1 MCKFE
6 SFIKMI
12 NFEATELR
20 LGLPG
25 GNGGSSEGGGGGG
38 GGGEKAKNNNIN
50 GMKRGFADTVVDLK
64 LNLST
69 KESGGV
75 DVIEKTKGKS
85 ASATGATDL
94 SKPPAK

>member
-6 SFIKMI
+6 SVIRMI

-25 GNGGSSEGGGGGG
+25 GNGGSSDG
-38 GGGEKAKNNNIN
+38 GGGEIAKNNNIN

-69 KESGGV
+69 KESSGI
-75 DVIEKTKGKS
+75 DEIEKMKGKS
-85 ASATGATDL
+85 ASASRATDL